1 MILFGGLGMGI
12 FCLSGIIFTP
22 SPPEEA
28 IKACQEAIGK
38 ARRADAE
45 HYASEQF
52 LEVEQ
57 EWSNLMDIWKAQ
69 NQKWWVKRDFTSV
82 QAAADSLQTLA
93 KCAEQ
98 TALEVHDSLGQALKI
113 AISILNKKSIES
125 QQQLN
130 AYPPKSAIS
139 QSFVRSEL
147 LLHEAQSAYTQQN
160 YLRAQSLLNKATV
173 YLGES
178 EKKLT
183 SLLREY
189 KKQIP
194 IWLEWSRQ
202 TIAWSDTCHS
212 IALIIDKM
220 LHECYLYQDGHL
232 DATFSVELGIQWMGR
247 KTVIGDAAT
256 PEGQYQI
263 TQKKDSTKSDYHKAL
278 VISYP
283 NEEDLEYFSNLKKR
297 GLLTAN
303 ASIGGGIEVHGE
315 GNKGYDW
322 TQGCIALRN
331 QDIDRLFDIVQV
343 GTPVTI
349 VGCLK

>member
-1 MILFGGLGMGI
+1 MILFGCLGAGI
-12 FCLSGIIFTP
+12 FCLSGIVFTP
-22 SPPEEA
+22 SPPKEV

-45 HYASEQF
+45 YYASEQF

-57 EWSNLMDIWKAQ
+57 RWANLMDTWKAQ
-69 NQKWWVKRDFTSV
+69 NQRWWIKRDFTAV

-93 KCAEQ
+93 KRAEQ
-98 TALEVHDSLGQALKI
+98 TALEAHDSLGQALKI
-113 AISILNKKSIES
+113 ALSILNKKSIQS
-125 QQQLN
+125 RQQLN
-130 AYPPKSAIS
+130 DYPPKSAIN

-160 YLRAQSLLNKATV
+160 YLRAQSLLNKAVV

-194 IWLEWSRQ
+194 TWLQWSQQ
-202 TIAWSDTCHS
+202 TIAWSDTCHGT
-212 IALIIDKM
+212 ALVIDKM
-220 LHECYLYQDGHL
+220 SHECYLYQDGCL
-232 DATFSVELGIQWMGR
+232 DATFPVELGIQWMGR

-256 PEGQYQI
+256 PEGRYQI
-263 TQKKDSTKSDYHKAL
+263 IQKKDSTKSDYHKAL
-278 VISYP
+278 VVSYP
-283 NEEDLEYFSNLKKR
+283 NEEDVEYFSNLKEK
-297 GLLTAN
+297 GLLPAN

-331 QDIDRLFDIVQV
+331 QDIDYLFDIVQI